1 MSGSNA
7 SNLGYGEYPPLHNVN
22 PSLVNV
28 GGTNN
33 PASFGSNETGRFC
46 GLAGAANN
54 VDAAAGILKGGVRK
68 LKRKIKN
75 ITKQYKRM
83 KAGSRKIKH
92 IRRSIQRRFI
102 SRKRA
107 SSLAGGRRK
116 RTRSLRKRVQRGGY
130 AQYQNNM
137 PISASYQVAGVPLA
151 AGASMLAN
159 PPPVRP
165 NSTWP
170 DNYNHYAMAGSPSQ
184 GH

>member
-1 MSGSNA
+1 
-7 SNLGYGEYPPLHNVN
+7 
-22 PSLVNV
+22 
-28 GGTNN
+28 
-33 PASFGSNETGRFC
+33 
-46 GLAGAANN
+46 
-54 VDAAAGILKGGVRK
+54 
-68 LKRKIKN
+68 
-75 ITKQYKRM
+75 M

-92 IRRSIQRRFI
+92 IRSSIQRRFI

-137 PISASYQVAGVPLA
+137 PISSAYQVAGVHLPPNLSA
-151 AGASMLAN
+151 LAN
-159 PPPVRP
+159 PAPITKLP
-165 NSTWP
+165 TWP